1 MWPRT
6 VALVGRKGRSGFRE
20 LAQALGT
27 LNLKMNLATTL
38 TQEVDLGMSIPLTEF
53 RFHTLKAVTV

>member
-1 MWPRT
+1 MEVVHT
-6 VALVGRKGRSGFRE
+6 VALFGRAGFRE
-20 LAQALGT
+20 LAQPLGT

-38 TQEVDLGMSIPLTEF
+38 TQEVDLGMYISLTEF